1 MSFVVLTVGKQDLDL
16 AVCNPPALKAAFNN
30 FIWVTEQDAYAL
42 RFAVTPLSLE
52 NCTVGELADAYA
64 VSLIILEVALVFLA
78 IRVNDLTH
86 TVFEPL
92 AHSSIVYLT
101 GDLFHILDCFIQKC
115 MPDVWHSGFYGS
127 SYTKHSCGLFKL
139 LLLYMLLSQI
149 ADKLRIFLDHLLK
162 LSL

>member
-1 MSFVVLTVGKQDLDL
+1 MAPLTVAEIVLELSFVVLPVRKQDLDL
-16 AVCNPPALKAAFNN
+16 AVCNPPALKAALNN

-42 RFAVTPLSLE
+42 RFAITPLSLE
-52 NCTVGELADAYA
+52 NCAVGELADAYA

-101 GDLFHILDCFIQKC
+101 GDLFHILDCFVQKC
-115 MPDVWHSGFYGS
+115 IPDVWHSGFDGS

-139 LLLYMLLSQI
+139 VLLYMLLS
-149 ADKLRIFLDHLLK
+149 
-162 LSL
+162 